1 MTLED
6 LLLLH
11 EAMPPGSSISL
22 SKEALAELLDGLSP
36 PRGGAQD
43 GGDLTLE
50 EVAERVGRAP
60 STVRGWCRCGR
71 IIGSYRLNGRD
82 WRVPLSGL
90 DAFLRTQDERREGPT
105 IGGHNL
111 SAWRKDHGTKESTN
125 RSDQHDESEPNS
137 LSTGRSR

>member
-6 LLLLH
+6 LLRLH

-22 SKEALAELLDGLSP
+22 SREAVGGLLDGLSP

-60 STVRGWCRCGR
+60 STVRGWCRCGSLV
-71 IIGSYRLNGRD
+71 GAYRLNGRG
-82 WRVPLSGL
+82 WRIPLL
-90 DAFLRTQDERREGPT
+90 ALEAFLRAQEEGRTGPT

-111 SAWRKDHGTKESTN
+111 SAWRRDHDAKASTKQE
-125 RSDQHDESEPNS
+125 
-137 LSTGRSR
+137 